1 MPTIR
6 PFLAGIA
13 LLGVGLV
20 GNPASSNAQDPKV
33 ELARTAQGILKTHC
47 YKCHGEAGA
56 VEGGFNYIADL
67 ERLINR
73 KKIIPGKA
81 DQSQVYKR
89 INGGTMPPPEVMPRV
104 SDADKLVLK
113 QWIDGGAPLAPQA
126 QPRKF
131 ITQGEVQEAIL
142 ADLERLDRRSRRF
155 MRYFTFAHLHDAGLT
170 DDELQTYR
178 NALNKT
184 INSLSWH
191 PKVRNP
197 EPVEPTGTV
206 MRIDLRWY
214 MWDFTI
220 WNRILNDYPY
230 GILDDSTTLRAIM
243 VSTATKVPMLRGDW
257 FVATATRP
265 PLYQEILQLP
275 ANLAELERQLRVD
288 STLNITQER
297 VMRVA
302 FNGSGISKNNRILE
316 RHDAVHGYYWRSY
329 DFEEVPQN
337 LIERG
342 QLAPDR
348 RNVFAYPLG
357 PGLLENA
364 FQHAGGEAI
373 FSLPNGLQA
382 YYIMN
387 AINNRLDRAP
397 TQIVN
402 DAKRPDKAVELG
414 VSCMGCHIPGVHSKA
429 DQMHDFLLKN
439 PKAIPKADH
448 DIARSLYPPKEKTIA
463 QMEEDSKK
471 YMAAV
476 ALTGAKVARAEPIIT
491 MTLRYE
497 ADLDAVT
504 AAAEAGLKLDDF
516 QKKIGDSE
524 LLSRN
529 LGALRVPG
537 GTVGRQ
543 IWVQAFGDVVRDMK
557 LGVLFQANQLGAAL
571 PDNTGELDPLEV
583 AIGQSNQMAFSVDGT
598 RAVIASAD
606 RSLQYYEV
614 EGKRVLK
621 RFVGHSASVWSVALS
636 QDGKFAL
643 SGSMDGSVRYWRV
656 EDGQQLLKLD
666 GHVSL
671 VTAVAFTPNGKWAVS
686 GGFDGTVIYW
696 SLTTGKEV
704 KRYEGPMKYVNAVA
718 VSPDGKRVLVA
729 ADRWLRL
736 WDIETGTEVRK
747 YDGHASAVNAV
758 CFSSD
763 GKKALSGSDDRTVRL
778 WNVETGKQEQIF
790 LGHENAVRAVAF
802 NDKGNW
808 ALSGGSDSSVRL
820 WKTADG
826 KELGK
831 FAKHVEPV
839 VQVAF
844 VSNGLQ
850 NLSGSRDTAV
860 LLWSIEKFN
869 PTPKLDPKVAAPPY
883 APIDLKPSS
892 VVQVDGTIG
901 KLILSPN
908 KKWLFYLDVT
918 NGVLGQIDAATGK
931 QKKTLKVDAQLM
943 ALSDDGKAL
952 YVAGSAAN
960 ANNGTLYVIDP
971 VTLELRSQ
979 NDVSM
984 VPFALSHGAGTK
996 VFLTGAGDGFTSVA
1010 MLDTAEPPVKYIA
1023 PIKGNAQMQWLP
1035 GKLVTY
1041 PNLGAKEFQ
1050 TLKLPIDPN
1059 NLAPERTLIPDAAP
1073 FTGPPQ
1079 TTPDGKFL
1087 ISRTGNVMN
1096 TGDLK
1101 ADARID
1107 PFLSLAVDV
1116 ETNMAFALN
1125 DKGWLKQYSYPD
1137 WKEQKKWK
1145 LPITAYQIAID
1156 AKGGKM
1162 YLSVVDPEA
1171 IKNRPRAKGFGDV
1184 WVIEMKDL
1192 K

>member
-6 PFLAGIA
+6 HFLPVLTVVTYSFLIEAA
-13 LLGVGLV
+13 T
-20 GNPASSNAQDPKV
+20 ANAQDPKTV
-33 ELARTAQGILKTHC
+33 LATKAQGILKTHC

-56 VEGGFNYIADL
+56 VEGGFNYVADL
-67 ERLINR
+67 ERLVGR
-73 KKIIPGKA
+73 KKVVPGKA
-81 DQSQVYKR
+81 EESPVYKR
-89 INGGTMPPPEVMPRV
+89 IASGSMPPPDVKSKL

-113 QWIDGGAPLAPQA
+113 QWIDGGAPIVPLA

-131 ITQGEVQEAIL
+131 ITQSEVQEAIL
-142 ADLERLDRRSRRF
+142 ADLEKIDRRSRRF
-155 MRYFTFAHLHDAGLT
+155 VRYFTFAHLHDAGLT

-178 NALNKT
+178 NALNKA

-265 PLYQEILQLP
+265 PLYQEILTLP
-275 ANLAELERQLRVD
+275 ASLAELERQLRVD
-288 STLNITQER
+288 SNLNITQER
-297 VMRVA
+297 VMRAA

-316 RHDAVHGYYWRSY
+316 RHDSIHGYYWRSY

-387 AINNRLDRAP
+387 AVNNRLDKAP

-402 DAKRPDKAVELG
+402 DPKRPDKAVELG
-414 VSCMGCHIPGVHSKA
+414 ISCMGCHIPGVHTKA

-448 DIARSLYPPKEKTIA
+448 DIAKSLYPPKEKTIA
-463 QMEEDSKK
+463 QMEEDAKK
-471 YMAAV
+471 YTAAV
-476 ALTGAKVARAEPIIT
+476 ALTGAKVAKAEPIIT

-497 ADLDAVT
+497 GDLDAVT
-504 AAAEAGLKLDDF
+504 AAAEAGLKLEDF
-516 QKKIGDSE
+516 QRKIGDSE

-557 LGVLFQANQLGAAL
+557 LGVLFQANQIGASL

-583 AIGQSNQMAFSVDGT
+583 AIGQANQMAFSADGT

-643 SGSMDGSVRYWRV
+643 SGSMDGTVRYWRV
-656 EDGQQLLKLD
+656 EDGQQQAKLD

-686 GGFDGTVIYW
+686 GSFDGTVIYW

-704 KRYEGPMKYVNAVA
+704 KRYEGPMKYINSVA
-718 VSPDGKRVLVA
+718 VSPDGKRVLIG
-729 ADRWLRL
+729 ADKLLRL
-736 WDIETGTEVRK
+736 WDIDSGTEVAK
-747 YDGHASAVNAV
+747 FEGHTSEVNAV
-758 CFSSD
+758 CFSTD

-778 WNVETGKQEQIF
+778 WDVETAKQEQIF

-802 NDKGNW
+802 NEKGNW
-808 ALSGGSDSSVRL
+808 VLSGGSDSSVRL
-820 WKTADG
+820 WKAADG

-831 FAKHVEPV
+831 FPKHGEPV

-844 VSNGLQ
+844 LNNGNQ
-850 NLSGSRDTAV
+850 TVSGSRDSAV
-860 LLWSIEKFN
+860 LLWSTEKFN
-869 PTPKLDPKVAAPPY
+869 PTPKVEPKVVAPTY

-892 VVQVDGTIG
+892 VVQVDGTVG
-901 KLILSPN
+901 KLIVSPN

-918 NGVLGQIDAATGK
+918 NGIVGQIDAATGK
-931 QKKTLKVDAQLM
+931 QKKTQKLDAYLL
-943 ALSDDGKAL
+943 ALSDDGK
-952 YVAGSAAN
+952 
-960 ANNGTLYVIDP
+960 TLYAAGNAAIHLIDP
-971 VTLELRSQ
+971 ITF
-979 NDVSM
+979 DVRGSH
-984 VPFALSHGAGTK
+984 VLSLNPSSITVATAGK
-996 VFLTGAGDGFTSVA
+996 VFLSGAGEAFTSIALVDDA
-1010 MLDTAEPPVKYIA
+1010 GPKYVA
-1023 PIKGNAQMQWLP
+1023 PIRGNCHLQWLP
-1035 GKLVTY
+1035 GKLLAY
-1041 PNLGAKEFQ
+1041 PNSNVKEIDLF
-1050 TLKLPIDPN
+1050 KLPLDPN
-1059 NLAPERTLIPDAAP
+1059 KQGGPERMTSPDTHP
-1073 FTGPPQ
+1073 VSGPPQ
-1079 TTPDGKFL
+1079 HSLDGKFL
-1087 ISRTGNVMN
+1087 IWRTGTVLSVA
-1096 TGDLK
+1096 DLK
-1101 ADARID
+1101 PAAKID
-1107 PFLSLAVDV
+1107 SFLSLAVDV
-1116 ETNMAFALN
+1116 EANAAYALN

-1137 WKEQKKWK
+1137 WKEVKKWK
-1145 LPITAYQIAID
+1145 LPITAYQIAVD

-1162 YLSVVDPEA
+1162 FLSVVDPDA
-1171 IKNRPRAKGFGDV
+1171 IQNRPRAKGFGDV
-1184 WVIEMKDL
+1184 WVIEMKEL
-1192 K
+1192 LR

>member
-1 MPTIR
+1 MPSIR
-6 PFLAGIA
+6 QFLTGIA
-13 LLGVGLV
+13 LLGIGLFA
-20 GNPASSNAQDPKV
+20 ASATGHAQDPKV
-33 ELARTAQGILKTHC
+33 ELAKKAQGILKANC
-47 YKCHGEAGA
+47 YKCHGQAGA
-56 VEGGFNYIADL
+56 VEGGFNYVADL
-67 ERLINR
+67 ERLIQR
-73 KKIIPGKA
+73 KKIVPGKA
-81 DQSQVYKR
+81 DDSPIYKR
-89 INGGTMPPPEVMPRV
+89 INSGSMPPPEVKSRL

-113 QWIDGGAPLAPQA
+113 QWIDGGAPLIPAE

-131 ITQGEVQEAIL
+131 ITQNEVQEAIL
-142 ADLERLDRRSRRF
+142 ADLEKIDRRSRRF

-178 NALNKT
+178 NALNKA

-191 PKVRNP
+191 PKIRNP

-288 STLNITQER
+288 SNVNITQER

-302 FNGSGISKNNRILE
+302 FNGSGISKNNRMLE

-348 RNVFAYPLG
+348 RNIFAYPLG

-364 FQHAGGEAI
+364 FLHAGGEAI

-387 AINNRLDRAP
+387 AVNNRLDKAP
-397 TQIVN
+397 TAIVT

-414 VSCMGCHIPGVHSKA
+414 ISCMGCHIPGIHSKA
-429 DQMHDFLLKN
+429 DQMHDFLLNN
-439 PKAIPKADH
+439 PRAIPKADY
-448 DIARSLYPPKEKTIA
+448 DIAKSLYPAKEKTTA

-471 YMAAV
+471 YTAAV
-476 ALTGAKVARAEPIIT
+476 ALTGAKVAKAEPIIT
-491 MTLRYE
+491 MALRYE
-497 ADLDAVT
+497 GDLDAVT
-504 AAAEAGLKLDDF
+504 AAAEVGMKLEEF
-516 QKKIGDSE
+516 QKRIGDSE

-543 IWVQAFGDVVRDMK
+543 VWVQAFGDVVRDMK
-557 LGVLFQANQLGAAL
+557 LGVLFQANQIGASL

-583 AIGQSNQMAFSVDGT
+583 AIGQANQMAFSADGT
-598 RAVIASAD
+598 RAVVASAD
-606 RSLQYYEV
+606 RSVQYYEV

-643 SGSMDGSVRYWRV
+643 SGGMDGSVRYWRV
-656 EDGQQLLKLD
+656 DDAQQLLKMD

-686 GGFDGTVIYW
+686 GGFDGSIIYW

-704 KRYEGPMKYVNAVA
+704 KRYEGPMKYINAVA
-718 VSPDGKRVLVA
+718 VSPDGKKVLIA
-729 ADRWLRL
+729 ADRVARL
-736 WDIETGTEVRK
+736 WDIDTGTEVGK
-747 YDGHASAVNAV
+747 FDGHTSAVNAV
-758 CFSSD
+758 CFSPD
-763 GKKALSGSDDRTVRL
+763 GTKVLTGSDDRTVRL
-778 WNVETGKQEQIF
+778 WDLKSAKQEQIF
-790 LGHENAVRAVAF
+790 QGHENAVRAVAF
-802 NDKGNW
+802 NEKGNW
-808 ALSGGSDSSVRL
+808 ILSGSSDSTVRL

-831 FAKHVEPV
+831 FIKHGEPI

-844 VSNGLQ
+844 LNNNAQTV
-850 NLSGSRDTAV
+850 SGSRDSAV
-860 LLWSIEKFN
+860 LLWSTEKFN
-869 PTPKLDPKVAAPPY
+869 PTPKVDPKVVAPTY
-883 APIDLKPSS
+883 APIELKPAATFPI
-892 VVQVDGTIG
+892 DGTVG

-918 NGVLGQIDAATGK
+918 NGLIGQIDAASGK
-931 QKKTLKVDAQLM
+931 QTKTLKLDATL
-943 ALSDDGKAL
+943 LTISDDGK
-952 YVAGSAAN
+952 
-960 ANNGTLYVIDP
+960 TLYAGGTGGLHLIDP
-971 VTLELRSQ
+971 VKLELLGSYS
-979 NDVSM
+979 VSLN
-984 VPFALSHGAGTK
+984 PFALSVGAGGK
-996 VFLTGAGDGFTSVA
+996 VFLTGAGDGFTSIA
-1010 MLDTAEPPVKYIA
+1010 LFAEQVVKYIV
-1023 PIKGNAQMQWLP
+1023 PIKGNWQMAWLP

-1041 PNLGAKEFQ
+1041 PNAGAKEFEVF
-1050 TLKLPIDPN
+1050 KLPIEPAKSG
-1059 NLAPERTLIPDAAP
+1059 APERVAIADSTP
-1073 FTGPPQ
+1073 FNGPPQ
-1079 TTPDGKFL
+1079 VTSDYKFL
-1087 ISRTGNVMN
+1087 IARTGNILN
-1096 TGDLK
+1096 AADLK
-1101 ADARID
+1101 PAAKID

-1116 ETNMAFALN
+1116 EASAAYALN

-1145 LPITAYQIAID
+1145 LPITAYQIAVD
-1156 AKGGKM
+1156 AKGGKV

-1171 IKNRPRAKGFGDV
+1171 IRNRPRAKGFGDV
-1184 WVIEMKDL
+1184 WIVDMKDL